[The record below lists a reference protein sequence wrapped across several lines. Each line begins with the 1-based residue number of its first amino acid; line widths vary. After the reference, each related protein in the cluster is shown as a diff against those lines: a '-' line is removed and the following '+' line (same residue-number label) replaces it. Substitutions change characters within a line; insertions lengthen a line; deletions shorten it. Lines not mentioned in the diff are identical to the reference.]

1 MWASKRK
8 MMELEELK
16 VDSASLERKVNDLN
30 NYIIN
35 INQRLDIM
43 QTENNTY
50 KDYRGNTF
58 HVIKTSLLYTDE
70 ECVPSWFANGLAQGK
85 ISKSRYDFYS
95 DSEQSMI
102 YFIETNISRQPIG
115 ENGYLIEVILDSEK
129 SGTFLLAGEL
139 KGLTLQ

>member
-1 MWASKRK
+1 MWVSKRK

-16 VDSASLERKVNDLN
+16 VDSASLERKVN

-43 QTENNTY
+43 QTENNIY
-50 KDYRGNTF
+50 KNDKGNTF

-129 SGTFLLAGEL
+129 SGTVLLAGEL

>member
-1 MWASKRK
+1 MWVSKRK

-35 INQRLDIM
+35 INQRLGIM

-50 KDYRGNTF
+50 KDYRGNVF
-58 HVIKTSLLYTDE
+58 HVIKTSLLYNDE
-70 ECVPSWFANGLAQGK
+70 ECVPSWFDNGLTLGK
-85 ISKSRYDFYS
+85 ISKSRYGFYS
-95 DSEQSMI
+95 DSKQSVV
-102 YFIETNISRQPIG
+102 YFIETNISRQPIS
-115 ENGYLIEVILDSEK
+115 ENGYLIEEILKGEK
-129 SGTFLLAGEL
+129 SGIFSLAGEL

>member
-1 MWASKRK
+1 MWVSKRK

-16 VDSASLERKVNDLN
+16 VDSASLERKVN

-43 QTENNTY
+43 QTENNIY
-50 KDYRGNTF
+50 KNDKGNTF

-102 YFIETNISRQPIG
+102 YFIETNISRQPIS
-115 ENGYLIEVILDSEK
+115 ENGYLIEEILKGEK
-129 SGTFLLAGEL
+129 SGIFSLAGEL